1 MRRCG
6 GASAF
11 PPACTGVRRHDL
23 AHIGGHVVGDGV
35 PETPVEP
42 GEFLPPL
49 VRPHALI
56 LVEECEDADEA
67 RTGQGQDSAL
77 FFRDERLCAVMSRE
91 YSASSLRYLRPF
103 SISSFT
109 RATAHGG
116 TYLQTCLPRP
126 PFVWNLNWGLARL
139 TVPSLSAYCFRLLAM
154 EPSANSVM
162 DEISAAISR
171 MRFATEL
178 GAVFFMVCQYLR

>member
-1 MRRCG
+1 
-6 GASAF
+6 
-11 PPACTGVRRHDL
+11 
-23 AHIGGHVVGDGV
+23 
-35 PETPVEP
+35 
-42 GEFLPPL
+42 
-49 VRPHALI
+49 
-56 LVEECEDADEA
+56 
-67 RTGQGQDSAL
+67 
-77 FFRDERLCAVMSRE
+77 MSRE

-171 MRFATEL
+171 MRFSLFSLGWDSAVRAKGRGSAASEETERQL
-178 GAVFFMVCQYLR
+178 PRTGAAGGCEVSRVGRSTVYNRTHWQMRYLCRVKVLRQNVLYYV